1 MVPELLSSNLCSLR
15 GGVERFAFSCV
26 WNMTKDAEILS
37 TKFHKSII
45 KSRAA
50 MTYEMAQNKIDDP
63 EDNDSLAVSLRHLLQ
78 LSKIL
83 KRRRVENG
91 ALVLAS
97 SEVRF
102 DVDSETADPI
112 DVQAKVV
119 RETNSM
125 VEEFM
130 LAANI
135 SAAQRIFEE
144 FPDCAM
150 LRRHPAPPP
159 SNFNPLVKAGK
170 TQGFD
175 IKVDTGKELADSLDA
190 AVDAK
195 NPYFNT
201 MLRMI
206 GTR

>member
-26 WNMTKDAEILS
+26 WEMNAKAEILK

-45 KSRAA
+45 KSKEA
-50 MTYEMAQNKIDDP
+50 MTYEQAQIRIDDKK
-63 EDNDSLAVSLRHLLQ
+63 DQSSLTKSLRNLLK

-83 KRRRVENG
+83 KQRRLDNG

-102 DVDSETADPI
+102 DVDSETAEPI
-112 DVQAKVV
+112 DVKEKVI
-119 RETNSM
+119 RDTNSM

-135 SAAQRIFEE
+135 SAAEKIFSE

-150 LRRHPAPPP
+150 LRRHPSPPA
-159 SNFNPLVKAGK
+159 SNFDPLVKAGK
-170 TQGFD
+170 TQ
-175 IKVDTGKELADSLDA
+175 VL
-190 AVDAK
+190 
-195 NPYFNT
+195 
-201 MLRMI
+201 
-206 GTR
+206 